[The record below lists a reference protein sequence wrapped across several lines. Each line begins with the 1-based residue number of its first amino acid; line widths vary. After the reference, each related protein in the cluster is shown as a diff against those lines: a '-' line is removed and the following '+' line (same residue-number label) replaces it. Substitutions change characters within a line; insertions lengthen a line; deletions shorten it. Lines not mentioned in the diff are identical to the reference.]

1 MTAPQPQDQPEPDRT
16 SRGPDPVPGA
26 VPGEPVRP
34 DSGDGTGAAGTEADT
49 GRDAPAGAP
58 VQEARSAPGGG
69 RAADDGAEPGERN
82 TATGPDGR
90 DGTAPG
96 AGVPGGTA
104 PGTGSPDGGPPAE
117 DVPAEAAPAGAP
129 GSRTGSG
136 SGAPRGGEPL
146 DAATRA
152 TRSLQGLSTE
162 LTARV
167 PQLLEAMRSIGT
179 GLELHTTLDRI
190 CETAA
195 ELAQARY
202 AAIGVVDEEG
212 RGLSDFVTHGVSDET
227 ARLIGHRPDGH
238 RGLLGALIHDP
249 APVVLADLTTDPR
262 SAGFPPNHPPM
273 RTFLGVPIRV
283 QGQIFGNLYLAEK
296 AGGAAFND
304 YDLHMV
310 RVLATEAG
318 IAIGNARLYDAAR
331 QRERWIDGSV
341 AVTTALLSGGDAE
354 DALAVVAEQAR
365 RLADAAAGVVLLP
378 AEEGGLEIVA
388 VASDEPTTTLGRVIP
403 ADSPLTDGLMAG
415 EPVFVTD
422 PATDPRVR
430 DGAMARY
437 GPSMVLPLQS
447 GGRVLGALAT
457 PRARGARQFTETERT
472 LATQFASQAA
482 LALIMAEAQ
491 RDRERLAVFE
501 DRDRIAR
508 DLHDLVIQRLFATG
522 MMLESAQRR
531 SRVPAVQEGVGKAV
545 DELDVTIQEIRTAIF
560 ALQQGP
566 AEAPSGLR
574 TRVLRE
580 INMAAVP
587 LGFKPG
593 HRFLGPVD
601 SLVGELTGKNLIAAL
616 REALSN
622 AFRHADA
629 SRIEVVVDA
638 TVKLPDGADG
648 VRLTVADDGVGIP
661 EGGRRSGLRN
671 LARRAESLGGSSTC
685 GPGLG
690 ENGRGTTVRWEAPL

>member
-1 MTAPQPQDQPEPDRT
+1 MAEPDPQD
-16 SRGPDPVPGA
+16 S
-26 VPGEPVRP
+26 
-34 DSGDGTGAAGTEADT
+34 
-49 GRDAPAGAP
+49 
-58 VQEARSAPGGG
+58 
-69 RAADDGAEPGERN
+69 
-82 TATGPDGR
+82 
-90 DGTAPG
+90 
-96 AGVPGGTA
+96 
-104 PGTGSPDGGPPAE
+104 
-117 DVPAEAAPAGAP
+117 
-129 GSRTGSG
+129 
-136 SGAPRGGEPL
+136 L

-167 PQLLEAMRSIGT
+167 PQLLEAMRSVGA
-179 GLELHTTLDRI
+179 GLELHSTLDRI

-195 ELAQARY
+195 ELAHARY
-202 AAIGVVDEEG
+202 AAIGVVDELGE
-212 RGLSDFVTHGVSDET
+212 GLSDFVTYGVPREV
-227 ARLIGHRPDGH
+227 AEAIGRRPDGH

-249 APVVLADLTTDPR
+249 APVRLTDLTTDPR
-262 SAGFPPNHPPM
+262 YAGFPSGHPRM

-283 QGQIFGNLYLAEK
+283 QGDVFGNLYLAEK
-296 AGGAAFND
+296 QDGAEFSD

-318 IAIGNARLYDAAR
+318 IAIGNARLYEAAR
-331 QRERWIDGSV
+331 QREHWIDGSV
-341 AVTTALLSGGDAE
+341 AVTTALLSGGDADE
-354 DALAVVAEQAR
+354 ALSVVAEQAR
-365 RLADAAAGVVLLP
+365 RLADSAAGIVLLP

-388 VASDEPTTTLGRVIP
+388 VSSDDPASSLGVIIP
-403 ADSPLTDGLMAG
+403 PRSAVVAKLLAG
-415 EPVFVTD
+415 EAVFID
-422 PATDPRVR
+422 DSATDRR
-430 DGAMARY
+430 MITRLAERF
-437 GPSMVLPLQS
+437 GPSMMLPLHS

-457 PRARGARQFTETERT
+457 PRARGARPFTETERT

-482 LALIMAEAQ
+482 LALMMAEAQ
-491 RDRERLAVFE
+491 RDRERLAVYE

-531 SRVPAVQEGVGKAV
+531 SVVPEVRTGVGRAV

-560 ALQQGP
+560 ALQQEP

-587 LGFKPG
+587 LGFKPS

-601 SLVGELTGKNLIAAL
+601 SLVGELTGKNLVAAL

-622 AFRHADA
+622 AFRHAGA
-629 SRIEVVVDA
+629 SLIDVVVDA
-638 TVKLPDGADG
+638 TVTLPDGRGA
-648 VRLTVADDGVGIP
+648 VRLSVADDGVGIP

-671 LARRAESLGGSSTC
+671 LARRAESLGGASRIE
-685 GPGLG
+685 PGIG
-690 ENGRGTTVRWEAPL
+690 EDGGGTTVVWEAPL